1 MRARDG
7 RPWPGT
13 GAVLRAGAAGVL
25 RGRLRVNMLRP
36 PATAGWQWCA
46 RVRSFCGFVNRQS
59 ARTGPGR
66 SRLPRRRCCYS
77 SVSRRHRTRP
87 AHGAVQTRGARW
99 WWASS
104 RGWGGRTRSLPQL
117 WARWPPPMLPER
129 ALPTPPARGHWTR
142 GGDRAVRGLCACS
155 CRPRPMHARGGG
167 RLYVCACASAC
178 RCVHAHG
185 RRRGSTPATGT
196 GRCRH
201 GWSDAA
207 GAGRCRCLAL
217 ASR

>member
-1 MRARDG
+1 M
-7 RPWPGT
+7 
-13 GAVLRAGAAGVL
+13 LRTVAC
-25 RGRLRVNMLRP
+25 VNMLRP

-87 AHGAVQTRGARW
+87 AHGAVQTRGACW

-129 ALPTPPARGHWTR
+129 APPPPRSRPLEPRWGPRGSWVVQLQAKTDARARGWT
-142 GGDRAVRGLCACS
+142 VVCVCV
-155 CRPRPMHARGGG
+155 CKCVQ
-167 RLYVCACASAC
+167 VCARARSKARVDASDGHREMSARLER
-178 RCVHAHG
+178 RCWCGPMQVLG
-185 RRRGSTPATGT
+185 ISQQI
-196 GRCRH
+196 
-201 GWSDAA
+201 AA
-207 GAGRCRCLAL
+207 APPVLYPGQPCPLCVP
-217 ASR
+217 

>member
-1 MRARDG
+1 M
-7 RPWPGT
+7 
-13 GAVLRAGAAGVL
+13 RAGAAGVL
-25 RGRLRVNMLRP
+25 RTVACVNMLRP

-87 AHGAVQTRGARW
+87 AHGAVQTRGACW

-117 WARWPPPMLPER
+117 WARCPPLMLPER
-129 ALPTPPARGHWTR
+129 APPPPARGHWNR
-142 GGDRAVRGLCACS
+142 GGDRAVRGLCS
-155 CRPRPMHARGGG
+155 CRQRPMHARGGG
-167 RLYVCACASAC
+167 RLYVCVCKCVQVCARARSKARVDASDGHREMSARLER
-178 RCVHAHG
+178 RCWCGPMQVLGISQQIAAARLYPG
-185 RRRGSTPATGT
+185 Q
-196 GRCRH
+196 RCPP
-201 GWSDAA
+201 
-207 GAGRCRCLAL
+207 CL
-217 ASR
+217 RT